1 MAIESKRELFDRELR
16 KLYHAEIEILD
27 LHSDLADAAAR
38 EEVQAIFGGHEGD
51 TVDQIDRIEAIFGG
65 HEGDTV
71 DQIDRIEAI
80 FATLD
85 MEPREQG
92 SPIMEGLLAE
102 KDQFV
107 NEVADDDLRDLDV
120 INIGIINERIEI
132 TLLDRLI
139 LLAAEL
145 ELPEST
151 INKLQANRSEAQTAL
166 TQMQQFLENRHVS

>member
-1 MAIESKRELFDRELR
+1 MSITSKRELFNRELQ

-27 LHSDLADAAAR
+27 LHSDLAAAAASD
-38 EEVQAIFGGHEGD
+38 EVRTIFGGHEGD
-51 TVDQIDRIEAIFGG
+51 TVDQIDRIEG
-65 HEGDTV
+65 
-71 DQIDRIEAI
+71 I

-107 NEVADDDLRDLDV
+107 LDVEDDDLRDLDV
-120 INIGIINERIEI
+120 ISIGMINERLEI

-139 LLAAEL
+139 LVADEL
-145 ELPEST
+145 GLPEPTVS
-151 INKLQANRSEAQTAL
+151 NLQENRSEAQAAL
-166 TQMQQFLENRHVS
+166 ERMQRFLEDRRIGRP

>member
-1 MAIESKRELFDRELR
+1 MTIESKRELFDRELR
-16 KLYHAEIEILD
+16 KLHHAEIEILD

-38 EEVQAIFGGHEGD
+38 DEVK
-51 TVDQIDRIEAIFGG
+51 AIFGG

-107 NEVADDDLRDLDV
+107 SEVVDDDLRDLDV
-120 INIGIINERIEI
+120 INIGILNERIEI

-139 LLAAEL
+139 LLANEL
-145 ELPEST
+145 ELPESAIT
-151 INKLQANRSEAQTAL
+151 KLQANRSEAQTAL
-166 TQMQQFLENRHVS
+166 SRMQQFLETRQIG

>member
-27 LHSDLADAAAR
+27 LHSDLSDAAAHD
-38 EEVQAIFGGHEGD
+38 EVK
-51 TVDQIDRIEAIFGG
+51 AIFGG

-107 NEVADDDLRDLDV
+107 DEVADDDLRDLDV
-120 INIGIINERIEI
+120 INIGMINERIEI

-139 LLAAEL
+139 LLAAEI

-151 INKLQANRSEAQTAL
+151 ITELQANRSEAETAL
-166 TQMQQFLENRHVS
+166 TQMQQFLENRQGS

>member
-1 MAIESKRELFDRELR
+1 MSITSKRELFDRELQ

-27 LHSDLADAAAR
+27 LHSDLAAAAASD
-38 EEVQAIFGGHEGD
+38 EVRAIFGS
-51 TVDQIDRIEAIFGG
+51 

-80 FATLD
+80 FAALD

-102 KDQFV
+102 KYQFILDV
-107 NEVADDDLRDLDV
+107 EDDDLRDLDV
-120 INIGIINERIEI
+120 ISIGMINERLEI

-139 LLAAEL
+139 LLAGEL
-145 ELPEST
+145 GLPESA
-151 INKLQANRSEAQTAL
+151 ISDLKENRAEAQIAL
-166 TQMQQFLENRHVS
+166 EQMQQFLDDRRIGR

>member
-1 MAIESKRELFDRELR
+1 MSITSKRELFNRELQ

-27 LHSDLADAAAR
+27 LHSDLAAAAASD
-38 EEVQAIFGGHEGD
+38 EVRTIFGGHG
-51 TVDQIDRIEAIFGG
+51 
-65 HEGDTV
+65 GDTV

-107 NEVADDDLRDLDV
+107 LDVEDDDLRDLDV
-120 INIGIINERIEI
+120 ISIGMINERLEI

-139 LLAAEL
+139 LVADEL
-145 ELPEST
+145 GLPEPTVS
-151 INKLQANRSEAQTAL
+151 NLQENRSEAQAAL
-166 TQMQQFLENRHVS
+166 ERMQQFLEDRRVGQSS

>member
-1 MAIESKRELFDRELR
+1 MAITSKRELFDRELQ

-27 LHSDLADAAAR
+27 LHSDLAAAAASD
-38 EEVQAIFGGHEGD
+38 EVRAIFGS
-51 TVDQIDRIEAIFGG
+51 

-80 FATLD
+80 FAALD

-107 NEVADDDLRDLDV
+107 LDVEDDDLRDLDV
-120 INIGIINERIEI
+120 ISIGMINERLEI

-139 LLAAEL
+139 LLAGEL
-145 ELPEST
+145 GLPESA
-151 INKLQANRSEAQTAL
+151 ISDLKENRAEAQIAL
-166 TQMQQFLENRHVS
+166 EQMQQFLDDRRIGR